1 MNTQITDTL
10 VSFDTSKL
18 LKEKGFNIKC
28 HYARFISDSIPVNNE
43 TTHNWNLYP
52 EGYSIPTQSLAQ
64 KWLREV
70 HNIHIN
76 IKHRPHSQKFSYT
89 ITSKYETENDGE
101 LYCNIYA
108 KFDTY
113 EQVLEE
119 ALQQALKLI
128 K

>member
-70 HNIHIN
+70 HNIDVLIYKVEKKYTTEYCS
-76 IKHRPHSQKFSYT
+76 KHY
-89 ITSKYETENDGE
+89 N
-101 LYCNIYA
+101 
-108 KFDTY
+108 TY
-113 EQVLEE
+113 EQALEE
-119 ALQQALKLI
+119 ALQEALKLI